1 MEYITA
7 FEMAKMKISGLPE
20 SDRRLRE
27 KAKREN
33 WRSRPRAGRGGGVEY
48 EIAALPAPIRE
59 AVEKKLAAEIL
70 AQQPDLPNMQT
81 VSGSLNPKNQAKP
94 KKSRAKSKDL
104 PTVHR
109 PEDTQLALDLE
120 DPNIEAKNLNF
131 KQKNCANARIAIVAD
146 VLSIGDTLSLSQNK
160 AVAYFLEQMR
170 EGTLPERIEHLI
182 PIANARS
189 NNKRDLS
196 KRTLME
202 WVLNFKSAG
211 NNKNARL
218 LALAPRATK
227 VETSPLALWWMR
239 DFMHLHRVPQKPKLV
254 HSYQQFTQLYQQK
267 QDFDMKLLPS
277 IDAVRRAWNA
287 LPEII
292 RERGRCTG
300 SQYKQLLPYVKRDW
314 TTNINPNQVWIIDGH
329 SFKARVRHMEHG
341 QPFVPEITFVIDGCT
356 RKIVGFSIALAESSK
371 AVADALRMGLRH
383 GGLPVII
390 YSDNGKGE
398 TGRDI
403 TGELTGFCPRLDIQ
417 HQTGI
422 AGNPQGRG
430 VIEGL
435 WDNTLIKLAKTYP
448 TYHGKDMDKSAGHLM
463 YRKTESWA
471 KAERDGKKL
480 TDEQQKYKALCPTW
494 QQFYVDLLA
503 TIHEYNHRPHRTL
516 PKKDDGERYNP
527 TEYWAQRMAQVPP
540 EEQPEIL
547 SEDELALLERS
558 MEKRKPYRG
567 WIRFNNQ
574 SYFLA
579 DLAAHEGKTV
589 LIAYDWDNAQNI
601 FVYQKNGC
609 LIGKAVLNGNARDA
623 FVNVKSMRETQKE
636 NRAKKQITRLKNK
649 VKRIE
654 MDLNGGNIIENTPDF
669 SKWLPDLAASN
680 DVDFRQ
686 PETVEV
692 AEVAEVSEL
701 SKKYFGF

>member
-1 MEYITA
+1 MKFLTVTDI
-7 FEMAKMKISGLPE
+7 AKYAGVSRQKMT
-20 SDRRLRE
+20 D

-81 VSGSLNPKNQAKP
+81 VSGSLNALKA

-109 PEDTQLALDLE
+109 PEDTQLTLDLE

-202 WVLNFKSAG
+202 WVLNFKSAS

-277 IDAVRRAWNA
+277 IIDAVRRAWNA

-314 TTNINPNQVWIIDGH
+314 TTNINPNNVWIIDGH

-341 QPFVPEITFVIDGCT
+341 QPFVPEIMFVIDGCT

-417 HQTGI
+417 H
-422 AGNPQGRG
+422 
-430 VIEGL
+430 
-435 WDNTLIKLAKTYP
+435 
-448 TYHGKDMDKSAGHLM
+448 
-463 YRKTESWA
+463 
-471 KAERDGKKL
+471 
-480 TDEQQKYKALCPTW
+480 
-494 QQFYVDLLA
+494 
-503 TIHEYNHRPHRTL
+503 
-516 PKKDDGERYNP
+516 
-527 TEYWAQRMAQVPP
+527 
-540 EEQPEIL
+540 
-547 SEDELALLERS
+547 
-558 MEKRKPYRG
+558 
-567 WIRFNNQ
+567 
-574 SYFLA
+574 
-579 DLAAHEGKTV
+579 
-589 LIAYDWDNAQNI
+589 
-601 FVYQKNGC
+601 
-609 LIGKAVLNGNARDA
+609 
-623 FVNVKSMRETQKE
+623 
-636 NRAKKQITRLKNK
+636 
-649 VKRIE
+649 
-654 MDLNGGNIIENTPDF
+654 
-669 SKWLPDLAASN
+669 
-680 DVDFRQ
+680 
-686 PETVEV
+686 
-692 AEVAEVSEL
+692 
-701 SKKYFGF
+701 

>member
-1 MEYITA
+1 M
-7 FEMAKMKISGLPE
+7 
-20 SDRRLRE
+20 
-27 KAKREN
+27 
-33 WRSRPRAGRGGGVEY
+33 
-48 EIAALPAPIRE
+48 
-59 AVEKKLAAEIL
+59 
-70 AQQPDLPNMQT
+70 
-81 VSGSLNPKNQAKP
+81 
-94 KKSRAKSKDL
+94 
-104 PTVHR
+104 
-109 PEDTQLALDLE
+109 DLE

-356 RKIVGFSIALAESSK
+356 RKIVGFSIALAE
-371 AVADALRMGLRH
+371 
-383 GGLPVII
+383 
-390 YSDNGKGE
+390 
-398 TGRDI
+398 T
-403 TGELTGFCPRLDIQ
+403 
-417 HQTGI
+417 
-422 AGNPQGRG
+422 
-430 VIEGL
+430 
-435 WDNTLIKLAKTYP
+435 
-448 TYHGKDMDKSAGHLM
+448 
-463 YRKTESWA
+463 
-471 KAERDGKKL
+471 
-480 TDEQQKYKALCPTW
+480 
-494 QQFYVDLLA
+494 
-503 TIHEYNHRPHRTL
+503 
-516 PKKDDGERYNP
+516 
-527 TEYWAQRMAQVPP
+527 
-540 EEQPEIL
+540 
-547 SEDELALLERS
+547 
-558 MEKRKPYRG
+558 
-567 WIRFNNQ
+567 
-574 SYFLA
+574 
-579 DLAAHEGKTV
+579 
-589 LIAYDWDNAQNI
+589 
-601 FVYQKNGC
+601 
-609 LIGKAVLNGNARDA
+609 
-623 FVNVKSMRETQKE
+623 
-636 NRAKKQITRLKNK
+636 
-649 VKRIE
+649 VKR
-654 MDLNGGNIIENTPDF
+654 
-669 SKWLPDLAASN
+669 LPM
-680 DVDFRQ
+680 R
-686 PETVEV
+686 
-692 AEVAEVSEL
+692 
-701 SKKYFGF
+701 

>member
-1 MEYITA
+1 MQFID
-7 FEMAKMKISGLPE
+7 MNNLAKLKIKGLPE
-20 SDRRLRE
+20 TVRGLNKR
-27 KAKREN
+27 AKSEN

-70 AQQPDLPNMQT
+70 AQQPDLPHMQT
-81 VSGSLNPKNQAKP
+81 VSGSLNAPKA

-120 DPNIEAKNLNF
+120 DPNTAVKSLNF
-131 KQKNCANARIAIVAD
+131 KQKDCANARMAIVVD
-146 VLSIGDTLSLSQNK
+146 VLSIGDTLNLSQNQ

-170 EGTLPERIEHLI
+170 EGTLPERIEYLI

-196 KRTLME
+196 KRTLMS
-202 WVLNFKSAG
+202 WVISYKQADKSP
-211 NNKNARL
+211 NAKL

-227 VETSPLALWWMR
+227 HETSPLSLWWMR
-239 DFMHLHRVPQKPKLV
+239 DFMHIHRVPQKPKLA
-254 HSYQQFTQLYQQK
+254 HSYEKFVKLYQQK

-277 IDAVRRAWNA
+277 LDVVRHAWKK

-403 TGELTGFCPRLDIQ
+403 TGELTGLCPRLDIT

-422 AGNPQGRG
+422 AGSPQGRG

-435 WDNTLIKLAKTYP
+435 WDSTLIKQAKTYP
-448 TYHGKDMDKSAGHLM
+448 TYHGKDMDTSAGHLM

-480 TDEQQKYKALCPTW
+480 TDEQQKYKAMCPTW
-494 QQFYVDLLA
+494 QQFYADLLA
-503 TIHEYNHRPHRTL
+503 TIDEYNHRPHRTL
-516 PKKDDGERYNP
+516 PKKDNGEHYNP
-527 TEYWAQRMAQVPP
+527 TEYWAHRMAQVPI

-558 MEKRKPYRG
+558 MDIRKPYRG

-574 SYFLA
+574 GYFLA
-579 DLAAHEGKTV
+579 DLAQHEGDKV
-589 LIAYDWDNAQNI
+589 LIAYDWDKPQDI
-601 FVYQKNGC
+601 VVYHLDGR
-609 LIGKAVLNGNARDA
+609 LIGTAILNGNTRDA
-623 FVNVKSMRETQKE
+623 FPNVKSMAQTQKE
-636 NRAKKQITRLKNK
+636 NRAKTQITRLKNK
-649 VKRIE
+649 AKRIE

-669 SKWLPDLAASN
+669 GKWLPDLVATN
-680 DVDFRQ
+680 DVDFAKI
-686 PETVEV
+686 PAVETVEV
-692 AEVAEVSEL
+692 WEAEPEQPK
-701 SKKYFGF
+701 KKYLPF